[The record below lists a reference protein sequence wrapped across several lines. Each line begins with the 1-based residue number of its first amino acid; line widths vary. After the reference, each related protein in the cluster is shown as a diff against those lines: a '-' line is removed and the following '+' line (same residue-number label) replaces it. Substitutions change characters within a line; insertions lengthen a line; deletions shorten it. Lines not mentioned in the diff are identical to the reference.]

1 MTMELQKLSSAS
13 ETLDKLFFLTRKT
26 AEYNFFWAALKTKIC
41 LDVMMLP

>member
-1 MTMELQKLSSAS
+1 MELQKLSSAS

-26 AEYNFFWAALKTKIC
+26 AEYNFFWAALKAKIC